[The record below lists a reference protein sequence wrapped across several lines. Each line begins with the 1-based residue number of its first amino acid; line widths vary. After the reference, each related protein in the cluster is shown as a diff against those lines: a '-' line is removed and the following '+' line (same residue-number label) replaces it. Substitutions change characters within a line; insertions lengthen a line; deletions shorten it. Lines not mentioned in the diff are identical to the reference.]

1 MKNDGDFVSS
11 VIRCHVKTSLTRQEW
26 SGFESFERL
35 PAQKNAVSPVG
46 SERVFDHVVGLST
59 WRSLWGR
66 HSAAIQI
73 RLNRPPGEDFDVGAG
88 LRGDE
93 NSPSAEARVNHC
105 FKAAGQFTTRVIT
118 VAGAPASYATM
129 NR

>member
-1 MKNDGDFVSS
+1 
-11 VIRCHVKTSLTRQEW
+11 VIRCHVKTSPTRQEW

-35 PAQKNAVSPVG
+35 PAQKNAVSLVG
-46 SERVFDHVVGLST
+46 SESVFDHVV
-59 WRSLWGR
+59 GR

-73 RLNRPPGEDFDVGAG
+73 RLNGPPGEDFDVGAG